1 MGQDYKGG
9 GWNHDRNKKFGGKW
23 GTNKAFAAQDEWEDA
38 DDWGDETGY
47 YEDDDYPDEAYVMI
61 GVMKLA

>member
-23 GTNKAFAAQDEWEDA
+23 GTNKAFAAQDEWEDVEN
-38 DDWGDETGY
+38 WGDDITKMMTT
-47 YEDDDYPDEAYVMI
+47 PMRPV
-61 GVMKLA
+61 KR